1 MKNNRLAHK
10 KYGIV
15 TNDVVRDPNLSLRDK
30 GLYAYLCSYTSIIDD
45 TSTVS
50 VNKAA
55 NECGVDPSTIRRIM
69 EKLKKAGVI
78 VRETRAP
85 GQSYKT
91 ILNK

>member
-1 MKNNRLAHK
+1 MSRGRLAYK

-30 GLYAYLCSYTSIIDD
+30 GLYAYLATYTSMIDD
-45 TSTVS
+45 ASTVS

-69 EKLKKAGVI
+69 EKLKKAGI
-78 VRETRAP
+78 LVREKRGI
-85 GQSYKT
+85 GQSFKT

>member
-1 MKNNRLAHK
+1 MGKGRLAYK
-10 KYGIV
+10 KYGMV

-30 GLYAYLCSYTSIIDD
+30 GLYAYLTSYTSLIDD
-45 TSTVS
+45 ASTVS

-55 NECGVDPSTIRRIM
+55 AECGVDPSTIRRIL
-69 EKLKKAGVI
+69 ENLKKAGI
-78 VRETRAP
+78 LVREKRGI